1 VAQAKG
7 KLFPF
12 LFVTIACGAI
22 SGFHSLVSSGTTPK
36 MLDKETDARFIG
48 YGAMVAESLV
58 GVLALIAACSMYPG
72 DYFAIN
78 TTPEV
83 SASCISPR

>member
-1 VAQAKG
+1 
-7 KLFPF
+7 
-12 LFVTIACGAI
+12 
-22 SGFHSLVSSGTTPK
+22 

-58 GVLALIAACSMYPG
+58 GVLRADCCLFHVSRRLFRHQHEPRKS
-72 DYFAIN
+72 
-78 TTPEV
+78 